1 MDDISLSL
9 SHHRPSRNTM
19 EESGGRPRYPKQ
31 GGRERVAVATEPEAW
46 RNQDAGRGYSP
57 KPERGGHGGFYR
69 ASPKKGGMG
78 PLSSSPR
85 GVVFKGGKS
94 PSQREGFQRP
104 RYQNTLI
111 PKTEHFP

>member
-1 MDDISLSL
+1 
-9 SHHRPSRNTM
+9 M